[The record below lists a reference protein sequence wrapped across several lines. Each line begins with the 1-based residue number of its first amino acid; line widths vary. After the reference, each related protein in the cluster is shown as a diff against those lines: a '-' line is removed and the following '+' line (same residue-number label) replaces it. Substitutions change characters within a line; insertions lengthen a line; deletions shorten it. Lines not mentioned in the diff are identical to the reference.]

1 MFVFLFCFLNIIVY
15 IPNIASPIERCQSM
29 KSEILSSKTIINA
42 LDFLKKT
49 VIIQLNIIKKDLQL
63 FSIKLTEK
71 TPDSCNV
78 KILSIIYKKEKHKTS
93 KPIKITQQP
102 KAL

>member
-15 IPNIASPIERCQSM
+15 IPNIASSIERCQSM
-29 KSEILSSKTIINA
+29 KSEILSSKAIINA

-71 TPDSCNV
+71 IPDSCNG
-78 KILSIIYKKEKHKTS
+78 KNTINHL
-93 KPIKITQQP
+93 
-102 KAL
+102 